1 MQACGVEW
9 TGIGICVGKT
19 GWVGPGGGVVRRLE
33 RVLAKLGGG
42 VGSSGED
49 EAETEAETWLGC
61 GATRTRL

>member
-1 MQACGVEW
+1 M
-9 TGIGICVGKT
+9 GKT